1 MLFHETFVSAPNLGR
16 LHGEVTH
23 CFFDSWS
30 KCWAHVATCDAWNP
44 FPFCSVTDMSQG
56 YTASVN
62 TGFIVSCSTVS
73 APQTQTLPSLSGFPQ
88 RLLSR
93 WWQHDDLLGKRLATT
108 SHTHGLVDPH
118 WHAHCVGKKMEA
130 PDTKSRHGLQVA
142 EPRCEPQ
149 LSDFGPLSHPEL
161 LFSRSSHIPK
171 DGFKFTHLNV

>member
-62 TGFIVSCSTVS
+62 RGFIVFMFHCVS
-73 APQTQTLPSLSGFPQ
+73 PQDSDPPIALRLPSKALVTMMTA
-88 RLLSR
+88 R
-93 WWQHDDLLGKRLATT
+93 WPARQ
-108 SHTHGLVDPH
+108 
-118 WHAHCVGKKMEA
+118 EA
-130 PDTKSRHGLQVA
+130 GH
-142 EPRCEPQ
+142 
-149 LSDFGPLSHPEL
+149 H
-161 LFSRSSHIPK
+161 
-171 DGFKFTHLNV
+171 FTHTRPGGAPLTRPLCGQENGGSWHQVTSRIAGGRAKMWAPADWFRAS